1 MLCSHQMAAKVEE
14 IGDSSMG
21 TEKSLRLTC

>member
-14 IGDSSMG
+14 IGDSGMG
-21 TEKSLRLTC
+21 TERLLHLTC